1 MKNKKKIKLIVFIS
15 IIAVL
20 AIGII
25 TTIIITESLK
35 RDLPSV
41 VGLDENEAA
50 EVLQEAGFTVEVEHV
65 YNSKYEKGKVAFL
78 SSSFSRKEN
87 GWSYSEIESSRYNYL
102 KTVYVLVSKGPSG
115 FITKNF
121 HHSLTIGDVGSLSWQ
136 SSLIGI
142 EYMTPGISYFFLTI
156 TKANQKI
163 TFFDEGNADFE
174 SDVTNNISCD
184 YTHSI
189 NGNGN
194 DVIRFVV
201 PQEELGDLLPAR
213 LSYVL
218 KCFVNGNETLLKIE
232 INDIVWEKRALP

>member
-41 VGLDENEAA
+41 VGLDENEAV

-87 GWSYSEIESSRYNYL
+87 GWSYSEIESSKYNYL
-102 KTVYVLVSKGPSG
+102 KTVYVLVSKGPAGYTSLRSDHRLEISG
-115 FITKNF
+115 VT
-121 HHSLTIGDVGSLSWQ
+121 SLSWLL
-136 SSLIGI
+136 SLIGI
-142 EYMTPGISYFFLTI
+142 DYMSPRTSYLFLTI
-156 TKANQKI
+156 TDANQKI
-163 TFFDEGNADFE
+163 TFFESGSADFE
-174 SDVTNNISCD
+174 SDITHNLSCE

-189 NGNGN
+189 NANGN

-201 PQEELGDLLPAR
+201 PQEQFGELLPSR
-213 LSYVL
+213 LSYSL
-218 KCFVNGNETLLKIE
+218 KCNINGDEALLKLE
-232 INDIVWEKRALP
+232 MNDITWKKYAIP